1 MSLLR
6 WLQAKK
12 SDAGATGGRKPR
24 RSFGQTTLPLIS
36 PRRGRRILRREQLFS
51 VVRESLIRAG
61 VLSTSYEFK
70 VLALD
75 STGDGFLVLIN
86 LTLPADV
93 MPDEYLLEIERWIQG
108 SARSR
113 HSMQVQAVYWR
124 RQPVHD
130 LRGVALK
137 ASVAAQTRREGA
149 AASGSARPLA
159 PEQVAAFRSALETP
173 ALPAHRM
180 ESPAVAMLKGVV
192 TLPIA
197 PEPAYCEALKGVTKG
212 VVRLKATDAKP
223 FTVLGCDGKPP
234 VFVGF
239 DPAKD
244 QPRSEYILAWDFT
257 GVAPADLKL
266 WWVVE
271 TNRADCPLIPLRVRN
286 ENTGSKFDQARTG
299 RFWHVPESLV
309 SAGLLAPGQPFE
321 GSVEIEHYNP
331 KARGAVEKP
340 EWSQVRG
347 VKSLSPLATAEFLGS
362 QMDGDKCAIRFRFTP
377 SAAAAGRFIWV
388 PMEIQTATGSGP
400 FFVVASVR
408 APAGSAVP
416 SK

>member
-137 ASVAAQTRREGA
+137 ASVAAQTRRESA

-180 ESPAVAMLKGVV
+180 E
-192 TLPIA
+192 
-197 PEPAYCEALKGVTKG
+197 
-212 VVRLKATDAKP
+212 
-223 FTVLGCDGKPP
+223 
-234 VFVGF
+234 
-239 DPAKD
+239 
-244 QPRSEYILAWDFT
+244 
-257 GVAPADLKL
+257 APALAQM
-266 WWVVE
+266 E
-271 TNRADCPLIPLRVRN
+271 QP
-286 ENTGSKFDQARTG
+286 
-299 RFWHVPESLV
+299 PEVHSDF
-309 SAGLLAPGQPFE
+309 AGLSETQ
-321 GSVEIEHYNP
+321 Y
-331 KARGAVEKP
+331 
-340 EWSQVRG
+340 
-347 VKSLSPLATAEFLGS
+347 
-362 QMDGDKCAIRFRFTP
+362 
-377 SAAAAGRFIWV
+377 GRL
-388 PMEIQTATGSGP
+388 
-400 FFVVASVR
+400 
-408 APAGSAVP
+408 
-416 SK
+416 

>member
-180 ESPAVAMLKGVV
+180 E
-192 TLPIA
+192 
-197 PEPAYCEALKGVTKG
+197 
-212 VVRLKATDAKP
+212 
-223 FTVLGCDGKPP
+223 
-234 VFVGF
+234 
-239 DPAKD
+239 
-244 QPRSEYILAWDFT
+244 
-257 GVAPADLKL
+257 APALAQM
-266 WWVVE
+266 E
-271 TNRADCPLIPLRVRN
+271 QP
-286 ENTGSKFDQARTG
+286 
-299 RFWHVPESLV
+299 PEVHSDF
-309 SAGLLAPGQPFE
+309 AGLSETQ
-321 GSVEIEHYNP
+321 Y
-331 KARGAVEKP
+331 
-340 EWSQVRG
+340 
-347 VKSLSPLATAEFLGS
+347 
-362 QMDGDKCAIRFRFTP
+362 
-377 SAAAAGRFIWV
+377 GRL
-388 PMEIQTATGSGP
+388 
-400 FFVVASVR
+400 
-408 APAGSAVP
+408 
-416 SK
+416 

>member
-149 AASGSARPLA
+149 AASGSVRPLA

-180 ESPAVAMLKGVV
+180 EAPAVAQMEQ
-192 TLPIA
+192 P
-197 PEPAYCEALKGVTKG
+197 PEVH
-212 VVRLKATDAKP
+212 
-223 FTVLGCDGKPP
+223 
-234 VFVGF
+234 
-239 DPAKD
+239 
-244 QPRSEYILAWDFT
+244 SDF
-257 GVAPADLKL
+257 
-266 WWVVE
+266 
-271 TNRADCPLIPLRVRN
+271 
-286 ENTGSKFDQARTG
+286 
-299 RFWHVPESLV
+299 
-309 SAGLLAPGQPFE
+309 AGLSETQ
-321 GSVEIEHYNP
+321 Y
-331 KARGAVEKP
+331 
-340 EWSQVRG
+340 
-347 VKSLSPLATAEFLGS
+347 
-362 QMDGDKCAIRFRFTP
+362 
-377 SAAAAGRFIWV
+377 GRL
-388 PMEIQTATGSGP
+388 
-400 FFVVASVR
+400 
-408 APAGSAVP
+408 
-416 SK
+416 

>member
-36 PRRGRRILRREQLFS
+36 PRRGRRILRREQLFA

-180 ESPAVAMLKGVV
+180 E
-192 TLPIA
+192 
-197 PEPAYCEALKGVTKG
+197 
-212 VVRLKATDAKP
+212 
-223 FTVLGCDGKPP
+223 
-234 VFVGF
+234 
-239 DPAKD
+239 
-244 QPRSEYILAWDFT
+244 
-257 GVAPADLKL
+257 APALAQM
-266 WWVVE
+266 E
-271 TNRADCPLIPLRVRN
+271 QP
-286 ENTGSKFDQARTG
+286 
-299 RFWHVPESLV
+299 PEVHSDF
-309 SAGLLAPGQPFE
+309 AGLSETQ
-321 GSVEIEHYNP
+321 Y
-331 KARGAVEKP
+331 
-340 EWSQVRG
+340 
-347 VKSLSPLATAEFLGS
+347 
-362 QMDGDKCAIRFRFTP
+362 
-377 SAAAAGRFIWV
+377 GRL
-388 PMEIQTATGSGP
+388 
-400 FFVVASVR
+400 
-408 APAGSAVP
+408 
-416 SK
+416 

>member
-6 WLQAKK
+6 WQQAKK

-180 ESPAVAMLKGVV
+180 E
-192 TLPIA
+192 
-197 PEPAYCEALKGVTKG
+197 
-212 VVRLKATDAKP
+212 
-223 FTVLGCDGKPP
+223 
-234 VFVGF
+234 
-239 DPAKD
+239 
-244 QPRSEYILAWDFT
+244 
-257 GVAPADLKL
+257 APALAQM
-266 WWVVE
+266 E
-271 TNRADCPLIPLRVRN
+271 QP
-286 ENTGSKFDQARTG
+286 
-299 RFWHVPESLV
+299 PEVHSDF
-309 SAGLLAPGQPFE
+309 AGLSETQ
-321 GSVEIEHYNP
+321 Y
-331 KARGAVEKP
+331 
-340 EWSQVRG
+340 
-347 VKSLSPLATAEFLGS
+347 
-362 QMDGDKCAIRFRFTP
+362 
-377 SAAAAGRFIWV
+377 GRL
-388 PMEIQTATGSGP
+388 
-400 FFVVASVR
+400 
-408 APAGSAVP
+408 
-416 SK
+416 

>member
-61 VLSTSYEFK
+61 VLSTSHEFK

-180 ESPAVAMLKGVV
+180 EAPAVAQMEQ
-192 TLPIA
+192 P
-197 PEPAYCEALKGVTKG
+197 PEVH
-212 VVRLKATDAKP
+212 
-223 FTVLGCDGKPP
+223 
-234 VFVGF
+234 
-239 DPAKD
+239 
-244 QPRSEYILAWDFT
+244 SDF
-257 GVAPADLKL
+257 
-266 WWVVE
+266 
-271 TNRADCPLIPLRVRN
+271 
-286 ENTGSKFDQARTG
+286 
-299 RFWHVPESLV
+299 
-309 SAGLLAPGQPFE
+309 AGLSETQ
-321 GSVEIEHYNP
+321 Y
-331 KARGAVEKP
+331 
-340 EWSQVRG
+340 
-347 VKSLSPLATAEFLGS
+347 
-362 QMDGDKCAIRFRFTP
+362 
-377 SAAAAGRFIWV
+377 GRL
-388 PMEIQTATGSGP
+388 
-400 FFVVASVR
+400 
-408 APAGSAVP
+408 
-416 SK
+416 